1 MQHTPNAKLQDLLK
15 TKQSKTRT
23 LSKLSETEQNRLA
36 KLNAMLDEL
45 RKVGIMVRVGS
56 NVFLFPAPT
65 TSHLQAITIGC
76 HVRESCQ

>member
-45 RKVGIMVRVGS
+45 RRGK
-56 NVFLFPAPT
+56 NVCKSVLLN
-65 TSHLQAITIGC
+65 TS
-76 HVRESCQ
+76 